1 MGAYL
6 PSQLFTEPTEAR
18 GDGAEGGAFPP
29 FVLCFLFQNLRGDSS
44 PATSQ
49 EGGRGAGH
57 SPSAA
62 LTLRVCI
69 LIQNIPWA
77 APRSKGLPEAHL

>member
-44 PATSQ
+44 PATAQ
-49 EGGRGAGH
+49 EGGRVPGTARLQH
-57 SPSAA
+57 SHCAFAS
-62 LTLRVCI
+62 
-69 LIQNIPWA
+69 
-77 APRSKGLPEAHL
+77 

>member
-1 MGAYL
+1 M
-6 PSQLFTEPTEAR
+6 
-18 GDGAEGGAFPP
+18 
-29 FVLCFLFQNLRGDSS
+29 
-44 PATSQ
+44 
-49 EGGRGAGH
+49 GAGH